1 MAGGPGQLEQ
11 QGLIDAQ
18 RIGRLGPLIA
28 GHAMAEQDPGRQRQH
43 LLDEGRRR
51 QAALAS
57 AEPIPMQPGVEASL
71 GIAALITSQGAA
83 GGAGATAG
91 AGDSDRAGFAVV
103 ARKREGSTVG
113 LSSSHR
119 RGDAGPAL
127 QPRRQARAS
136 HQPMAQR
143 SGAQRPARLAGETLA
158 KARSMEG
165 PAAPTSQR
173 SRELLSE
180 SCPPPPPSPCL
191 GHSGRHPRRWAPPS
205 SACRSSAG

>member
-1 MAGGPGQLEQ
+1 MPGGPGQLQQ

-18 RIGRLGPLIA
+18 RIGRIGPLIA

-51 QAALAS
+51 QAALAP
-57 AEPIPMQPGVEASL
+57 AEPIPVQPGVEASL
-71 GIAALITSQGAA
+71 GVAALIARQGAA

-91 AGDSDRAGFAVV
+91 AGDSDRTGFAVV
-103 ARKREGSTVG
+103 RREGQGGTVG
-113 LSSSHR
+113 LGSSHR

-136 HQPMAQR
+136 HQRMAQR

-165 PAAPTSQR
+165 PAAPISKR
-173 SRELLSE
+173 SL
-180 SCPPPPPSPCL
+180 
-191 GHSGRHPRRWAPPS
+191 
-205 SACRSSAG
+205 